1 MQSHFRPRV
10 TKANNYKEVEL
21 WKRLLDIIVNE
32 GGIERFVLSRFGKD
46 DVPQRQYHKEE
57 TSYLSDGAKV
67 LKVDSTKIRTVEE
80 LIIYHEIDTSI
91 YDVTPVES
99 TYWESG
105 AKLPDGTIITIPLH
119 RLKVRIEPKKPD
131 ANTII
136 QVINDYLHTSKKRT
150 TKVFSEGNGV
160 GVVALGD
167 LHIGAN
173 VQQIL
178 LTPDYNINI
187 LLDYLKQCTA
197 IINGHKLKE
206 VNVFILGDIIE
217 SFTGLN
223 HKNTWQELSLYG
235 IEAIKAAYKLLTE
248 FFLQHIANLNSVYII
263 GGNHDRT
270 SEKMDLDMKGGAAG
284 LLAFMLCESGYKCEY
299 SPLLIEQ
306 TIDGIHYIATHGNYT
321 ISKQDTGQTLFK
333 YGKQDKYNILLQAH
347 KHTREG
353 TRALRYAAGAK
364 EYKTIHVDEINYRK
378 LTIPP
383 MITGNFYSQS
393 LGLNSTAGFLLIQ
406 NSGTGKPIVHDYCF

>member
-1 MQSHFRPRV
+1 MTKHFRPRV
-10 TKANNYKEVEL
+10 TLTENRKEVTL
-21 WKRLLDIIVNE
+21 WRQLINIIAKQ
-32 GGIERFVLSRFGKD
+32 GGIELFILKMRGIE
-46 DVPQRQYHKEE
+46 QTERQYHKEE

-67 LKVDSTKIRTVEE
+67 LKIDSTKIRTVDE
-80 LIIYHEIDTSI
+80 LIQYHKIDTAI
-91 YDVTPVES
+91 YTVTPVES

-105 AKLPDGTIITIPLH
+105 AKLPDGTIVTIPLH

-131 ANTII
+131 AAQILQTLIASLDNTKKH
-136 QVINDYLHTSKKRT
+136 QV
-150 TKVFSEGNGV
+150 KVKENASGT
-160 GVVALGD
+160 GVVAIGD

-178 LTPDYNINI
+178 LTPDFNIDI
-187 LLDYLKQCTA
+187 LTNYIKQCAA
-197 IINGHKLKE
+197 IINSHKLKH
-206 VNVFILGDIIE
+206 VHIFILGDIIE

-235 IEAIKAAYKLLTE
+235 IEAVKAAYKLLTD
-248 FFLQHIANLNSVYII
+248 FFLNNICNLEKIYIV

-270 SEKMDLDMKGGAAG
+270 SEKIELDMKGGAAG
-284 LLAFMLCESGYKCEY
+284 LIAFMLSENGYNCQY
-299 SPLLIEQ
+299 SPLLIDC
-306 TIDGIHYIATHGNYT
+306 TIDNIHYIATHGNYS
-321 ISKQDTGQTLFK
+321 ISKVDAGQTLFK

-353 TRALRYAAGAK
+353 ARALRYASGAK
-364 EYKTIHVDEINYRK
+364 EYKTIHIDDINYRK

-393 LGLNSTAGFLLIQ
+393 LGLNSTAGFLLIH
-406 NSGTGKPIVHDYCF
+406 NSGTGKPIVHDYCL